1 MTRKLLVLL
10 LAGAW
15 VVAVIPSAHAG
26 PVSGKFKRSGQVVY
40 YFTPGSAGTGIPWP
54 EGGELDAPGDV
65 GSLSA
70 TPGTE
75 PHVALANTVFT
86 FLLDMPIT
94 FQGGT
99 FTKPTIV
106 GGNATVTAYLAEP
119 LSIAVMGFVEA
130 QLFDVAPDGTA
141 QQFAGID
148 FSSEKAWTAGLTEPE
163 RGTYTFQIPQKW
175 EIPKNHHLR
184 IELDFPF
191 VGSALMRFFYG
202 DATWAAS
209 IALDK
214 YVRVK

>member
-1 MTRKLLVLL
+1 MPRKLLVLL
-10 LAGAW
+10 LTAAF
-15 VVAVIPSAHAG
+15 VLLVIPSATAG
-26 PVSGKFKRSGQVVY
+26 PVSGKLKRSGQVVY

-65 GSLSA
+65 GSLSP

-75 PHVALANTVFT
+75 PHVALANTVIT

-99 FTKPTIV
+99 FTKPTII

-119 LSIAVMGFVEA
+119 LSTAVVGFVEA
-130 QLFDVAPDGTA
+130 QLFDVAPDGTM
-141 QQFAGID
+141 QQFAGLTVD
-148 FSSEKAWTAGLTEPE
+148 GAVPWVAGATKPEK
-163 RGTYTFQIPQKW
+163 GTYTFQVPQKW

-202 DATWAAS
+202 DASWAAS
-209 IALDK
+209 IAIDK